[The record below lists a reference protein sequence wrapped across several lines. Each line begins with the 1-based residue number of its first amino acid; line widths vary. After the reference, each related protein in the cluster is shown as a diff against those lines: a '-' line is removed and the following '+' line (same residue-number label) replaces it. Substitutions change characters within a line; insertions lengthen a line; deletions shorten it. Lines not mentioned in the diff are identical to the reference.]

1 MSQTSP
7 KHSTTS
13 VVTILG
19 SADVIK
25 LSDLF
30 FSPLYEILKSCLKLQ
45 SLEAAVVWISF
56 LSVPPCKSPSLHRH
70 RGH

>member
-7 KHSTTS
+7 KYSTTT

-19 SADVIK
+19 SVDVIK

-30 FSPLYEILKSCLKLQ
+30 FSPLYAILKSCLKLQ
-45 SLEAAVVWISF
+45 SLEAAVVWIS
-56 LSVPPCKSPSLHRH
+56 LRSVPLYKSSS
-70 RGH
+70 